1 MSTGNDDLDLTPP
14 QGIGMPA
21 AGDDGWSVAPAVI
34 GGELP
39 EPEPLPPAPPP
50 VAPPARVEEAPEGA
64 TKRSFLGRFL
74 RRDG

>member
-1 MSTGNDDLDLTPP
+1 MVSTGNDDLDLTPP

-39 EPEPLPPAPPP
+39 EPEPLPPA
-50 VAPPARVEEAPEGA
+50 APPARVDEAPEGA
-64 TKRSFLGRFL
+64 TKRSFLDRFL

>member
-1 MSTGNDDLDLTPP
+1 MVSTGNDDLDLTPP

-21 AGDDGWSVAPAVI
+21 ADDDGWSVAPAVI

-39 EPEPLPPAPPP
+39 EPEPLPTAAP
-50 VAPPARVEEAPEGA
+50 PPARVDEAPEGA
-64 TKRSFLGRFL
+64 AKRSFLGRFL